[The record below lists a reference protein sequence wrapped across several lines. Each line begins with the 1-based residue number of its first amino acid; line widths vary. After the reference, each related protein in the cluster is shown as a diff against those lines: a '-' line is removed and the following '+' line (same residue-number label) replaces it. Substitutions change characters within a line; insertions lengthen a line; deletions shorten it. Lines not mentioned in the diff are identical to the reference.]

1 MHSPRKSKRPGPLPF
16 QKRMSI
22 ARSGRLLKAS
32 TATLDRIEA
41 DADAREKRMARWLDD
56 ASAFASEEL
65 ESAKAQLLDRQE
77 LMAAYQQSIAD
88 LARTGMNALTVR
100 HTSDC
105 AVHNE
110 PAMPAGPCNC
120 GAQARA
126 DGRRLRG
133 MAQAALMDLRRSR
146 NRLRHA
152 KDLALRWW
160 LGSDR

>member
-1 MHSPRKSKRPGPLPF
+1 MSKRSGPLPF

-41 DADAREKRMARWLDD
+41 DADARAKRMALWIDD
-56 ASAFASEEL
+56 AAAFAAKEL
-65 ESAKAQLLDRQE
+65 ERAQAELLARQAMLE
-77 LMAAYQQSIAD
+77 TQQSIAD
-88 LARTGMNALTVR
+88 LARTGMNALTVL

-110 PAMPAGPCNC
+110 PAMPAGPCDC
-120 GAQARA
+120 GAQASA

-152 KDLALRWW
+152 KDIALRWW
-160 LGSDR
+160 SGSDR

>member
-32 TATLDRIEA
+32 TATLACIEA
-41 DADAREKRMARWLDD
+41 DDDARAKRMALWIDD
-56 ASAFASEEL
+56 AAAFAAKEL
-65 ESAKAQLLDRQE
+65 ERAQAELLARQA
-77 LMAAYQQSIAD
+77 MTATQQQIAD
-88 LARTGMNALTVR
+88 LARADMNALTVR

-152 KDLALRWW
+152 KDRALRWW
-160 LGSDR
+160 SGSER